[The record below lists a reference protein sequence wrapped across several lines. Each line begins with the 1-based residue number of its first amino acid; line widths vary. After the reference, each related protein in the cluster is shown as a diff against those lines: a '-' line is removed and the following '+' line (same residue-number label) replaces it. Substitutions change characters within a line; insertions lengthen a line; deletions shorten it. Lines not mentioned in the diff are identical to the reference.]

1 MSPEQI
7 FLAIISLSP
16 LIFVKIFLL
25 VLLLFYILFAAI
37 ILRQV
42 TLMNRVVEAQISP
55 FLATIAVLHLAFAI
69 FTFLF
74 ALIVL

>member
-1 MSPEQI
+1 MNPEQI
-7 FLAIISLSP
+7 LLVIISLSP

-25 VLLLFYILFAAI
+25 ILLLFYILFAAI

-55 FLATIAVLHLAFAI
+55 FMQTIAVLHLAAAI